1 MPKFRI
7 ATLFMA
13 FALSACGGGG
23 GSSSPPPP
31 PPPPPPPLS
40 VSVTVNGVAVTPA
53 GAIPVAPGQTVQ
65 LTSNKS
71 VTWTPTA
78 ANVILRSTSAAASA
92 WSSQVI
98 NPAAQ
103 AAAWSVTAAAGS
115 ETTTINLSLSGGDA
129 RNGDYVMFATNSQR
143 YVLSVNFDVNEYS
156 IVTSSGTAGQPVA
169 SGTFSVD
176 AGTTNH
182 VFNVTPPA
190 GQANTAKFR
199 AKASADAIV
208 GAYPLPGTTQPVAFI
223 AARKFATSAADFPTN
238 VDLQFFGAE
247 GSGTPQLVQSSL
259 FTGRF
264 NGAVYTT
271 CIGLQIALVDNC
283 PAGNL
288 AVYDLTFNANG
299 SIRAIA
305 RAPVVDD
312 VTFYVARIG
321 STWTYL
327 RSSLNSSGQYRFRIA
342 VPLQPALSAIAQVAD
357 VTGTWGLVGLTPDA
371 VTVTGTAPSGP
382 PTIPSGAVA
391 NLAPGSY
398 PPGLFIYTPDAGVKQ
413 YFVGQSSELVIIN
426 GARNP
431 AQPTVNGYVA
441 VGLR

>member
-1 MPKFRI
+1 MPKFRM
-7 ATLFMA
+7 AALFIA

-23 GSSSPPPP
+23 GGDSPPPA
-31 PPPPPPPLS
+31 PPPPLA
-40 VSVTVNGVAVTPA
+40 VTVTVNGAAATPSSGIFA
-53 GAIPVAPGQTVQ
+53 VAPGQTVQ

-78 ANVILRSTSAAASA
+78 ANVTLRSTNTAAST

-98 NPAAQ
+98 NPTAQ
-103 AAAWSVTAAAGS
+103 AATWSVAATAGS
-115 ETTTINLSLSGGDA
+115 ETATINFSLAGGDA

-143 YVLSVNFDVNEYS
+143 YVLSVNFDVNEYT

-169 SGTFSVD
+169 SGTFSAD
-176 AGTTNH
+176 AGTINH

-238 VDLQFFGAE
+238 VDLQFFGAS
-247 GSGTPQLVQSSL
+247 GSGSPQIVQSSL

-271 CIGLQIALVDNC
+271 CMGEAIVVVDSC
-283 PAGNL
+283 PSANL

-305 RAPVVDD
+305 RPPVVDD

-321 STWTYL
+321 STWTYI
-327 RSSLNSSGQYRFRIA
+327 RSSLNSSGEYRFRIA
-342 VPLQPALSAIAQVAD
+342 VPLQPTLGSTAQGAD
-357 VTGTWGLVGLTPDA
+357 VTGSWGTLSLSPTT
-371 VTVTGTAPSGP
+371 VTATGTGATGTATLPSGNVVNLP
-382 PTIPSGAVA
+382 PS
-391 NLAPGSY
+391 SY

>member
-115 ETTTINLSLSGGDA
+115 ETTTINFSLSGGDA

-305 RAPVVDD
+305 RAPGRRRDRD
-312 VTFYVARIG
+312 MGTGWSDARRSDCDG
-321 STWTYL
+321 NRAL
-327 RSSLNSSGQYRFRIA
+327 RSAHNSVRSCGESGPWLLPAGLVHLHARRGGQA
-342 VPLQPALSAIAQVAD
+342 VLRRPVERVGDHQRRAQPGATHCERLRRRRPALESQTD
-357 VTGTWGLVGLTPDA
+357 VSLRLTSP
-371 VTVTGTAPSGP
+371 
-382 PTIPSGAVA
+382 
-391 NLAPGSY
+391 
-398 PPGLFIYTPDAGVKQ
+398 
-413 YFVGQSSELVIIN
+413 
-426 GARNP
+426 
-431 AQPTVNGYVA
+431 
-441 VGLR
+441 